1 MKKMSRFFM
10 FIESIFIKF
19 TSIINKCKKMKY
31 LQPYRFPTRHISTW
45 EILKTK
51 PHKSETAKEQDKNR
65 SCSYYMYHIST
76 CTLLSARQYLVQVQ
90 GLLDKTIKNEG
101 RYCHG

>member
-51 PHKSETAKEQDKNR
+51 PHKSETARQKSFLLLLHVPYKFMYIAKR
-65 SCSYYMYHIST
+65 SSVFGPS
-76 CTLLSARQYLVQVQ
+76 S
-90 GLLDKTIKNEG
+90 GSFG
-101 RYCHG
+101 